1 MATYRWVVKYV
12 TTKGMA
18 LREDIITIE
27 HAFKNIFY
35 KDKIRSI
42 DVAMAN
48 NLLEKWKVLTK
59 HVENTESPI
68 RDGILDNEPNYKSI

>member
-1 MATYRWVVKYV
+1 MTS
-12 TTKGMA
+12 
-18 LREDIITIE
+18 REEILTIE
-27 HAFKNIFY
+27 YTFRNIFY
-35 KDKIRSI
+35 KDNIRSI

-68 RDGILDNEPNYKSI
+68 RDSILDKQPNYKSIT